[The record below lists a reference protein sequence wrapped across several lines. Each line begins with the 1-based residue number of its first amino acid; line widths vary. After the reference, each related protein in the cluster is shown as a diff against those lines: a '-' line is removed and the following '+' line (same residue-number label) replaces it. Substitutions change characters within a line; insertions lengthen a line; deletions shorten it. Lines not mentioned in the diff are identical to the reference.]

1 MSPVSRKPPP
11 VELYLGAQ
19 SSMIPSSPTSR
30 FRGPKPTGDGQLL
43 RLPLPESDAA
53 LVLAV
58 RAGRESAHEELV
70 RRCTPD
76 VERILQRVLGP
87 DAELEDVAH
96 DVFVAAFKAIDHLRD
111 PHALRSWLVGIAIR
125 KARKLIAR
133 RRRWSFIRS
142 VAPSEL
148 PELDHASDAAEFT
161 DALSCTYRIL
171 GTLPVDD
178 RIAFALRHID
188 GMDLTAVASATDVSL
203 ATAKRRIAR
212 AQKLFVELARQ
223 NEVLAPWVG
232 KDEP

>member
-1 MSPVSRKPPP
+1 MV
-11 VELYLGAQ
+11 
-19 SSMIPSSPTSR
+19 PSSPTSPL
-30 FRGPKPTGDGQLL
+30 RGAKPAGDGQLL

-58 RAGRESAHEELV
+58 RAGRAGAPEELV

-76 VERILQRVLGP
+76 VQRILQRVLGP

-96 DVFVAAFKAIDHLRD
+96 DVFVAALKAIDRLRD
-111 PHALRSWLVGIAIR
+111 PQALRSWLVGIAIR

-133 RRRWSFIRS
+133 RKRWSFIRS
-142 VAPSEL
+142 MAPDDL
-148 PELDHASDAAEFT
+148 PEREHATNTAEVS

-188 GMDLTAVASATDVSL
+188 GMELSAVASSTDVSL

-212 AQKLFVELARQ
+212 AQRLFVELARK
-223 NEVLAPWVG
+223 NEALAPWVG
-232 KDEP
+232 EEEP

>member
-1 MSPVSRKPPP
+1 
-11 VELYLGAQ
+11 
-19 SSMIPSSPTSR
+19 MIPSSPTSLPR
-30 FRGPKPTGDGQLL
+30 CPKASGDGRLL

-53 LVLAV
+53 LVQAL
-58 RAGRESAHEELV
+58 RAGREGAHEELV

-87 DAELEDVAH
+87 DAELEDLAH
-96 DVFVAAFKAIDHLRD
+96 DVFVASFKAIDRLRD
-111 PHALRSWLVGIAIR
+111 PQALRSWLVGIAIR

-133 RRRWSFIRS
+133 RKRWSFIRS
-142 VAPSEL
+142 VPPGDL
-148 PELDHASDAAEFT
+148 PEQELASSSAEFT

-188 GMDLTAVASATDVSL
+188 GMDLAGVAAHTDVSL

-212 AQKLFVELARQ
+212 AQRRFVELARK
-223 NEVLAPWVG
+223 NEALAPWVG
-232 KDEP
+232 EDEP

>member
-1 MSPVSRKPPP
+1 MSSVSRNPPLG
-11 VELYLGAQ
+11 ELCSRAD
-19 SSMIPSSPTSR
+19 SPMIPSSPSSLS
-30 FRGPKPTGDGQLL
+30 RGPKSPGDGQLL
-43 RLPLPESDAA
+43 HLPLPDSDAA
-53 LVLAV
+53 LVQAV
-58 RAGRESAHEELV
+58 RAGREGAPEELV

-76 VERILQRVLGP
+76 VQRILQRVLGP

-96 DVFVAAFKAIDHLRD
+96 DVFVAAFKAIERLRD
-111 PHALRSWLVGIAIR
+111 PQALRSWLVGIAIR

-133 RRRWSFIRS
+133 RKRWSFIRS
-142 VAPSEL
+142 MAPSEL
-148 PELDHASDAAEFT
+148 PELEHATNRAELS

-188 GMDLTAVASATDVSL
+188 GMDLAGVATYTDVSL

-223 NEVLAPWVG
+223 NEALAPWVG
-232 KDEP
+232 DEEP

>member
-1 MSPVSRKPPP
+1 
-11 VELYLGAQ
+11 
-19 SSMIPSSPTSR
+19 MIPTSPTPLS
-30 FRGPKPTGDGQLL
+30 RGPKASGDGRLL

-53 LVLAV
+53 LVQAV
-58 RAGRESAHEELV
+58 RAGREGAHEELV

-87 DAELEDVAH
+87 DTELEDLAH
-96 DVFVAAFKAIDHLRD
+96 DVFVASFKAIDSLRD

-133 RRRWSFIRS
+133 RKRWSFIRS
-142 VAPSEL
+142 VPPSDLPEQEL
-148 PELDHASDAAEFT
+148 PTSSAEFT

-188 GMDLTAVASATDVSL
+188 GMDLAGVAAHTDVSL

-212 AQKLFVELARQ
+212 AQKRFVELARK
-223 NEVLAPWVG
+223 NEALAPWVG
-232 KDEP
+232 EGEP